1 MLEAGTRYR
10 WRFAD
15 GGDQDEPTCR
25 ELSRGLAVHPLV
37 GLLLL
42 RRGHDQVEEAKA
54 FLNPK
59 LTDLHDPADLP
70 GVGRAVERL
79 HRAVREGQRIVIYGD
94 YDVDGITATAILWH
108 VLRHV
113 GADVRNY
120 LPHRLEE
127 GYGLNNEA
135 VAQLAR
141 DHHVIVSVDCGIT
154 AVEQARVAKD
164 AGADL
169 IITDHHEPPPGP
181 LPDAY
186 AIVHPRLPNGDH
198 REPYPFAYLC
208 GAGVAFKLAWQFARV
223 FYASERV
230 PKSCR
235 DLLIDLLSLA
245 ALGTVA
251 DVAPLVGENRVIT
264 AFGLGQIKHTRF
276 AGLNAM
282 IDATGLQEKKVDAFH
297 VGFVLGPRLNAV
309 GRMGHAGRALHL
321 LTEAAEDES
330 AELAGFLRDENQ
342 RRRETER
349 HIFKQAQQML
359 VDAGYDSDENRGI
372 VLSHPDWHAGV
383 LGIVASRLVEAYARP
398 VVLLSQSNGEAHGSA
413 RSVEGV
419 QLHKAIGHCGHLLNS
434 FGGHAMA
441 AGLRLDADKVD
452 QFRLAFTEHVNG
464 LLTPQDLVASIDID
478 ACCTLEDMSLE
489 VIEQILRLAPF
500 GRGNANP
507 RLCLR
512 GASLDR
518 AAQRVGSDGSHLR
531 LTLRQG
537 RRIVNAIGF
546 GLGYLAD
553 NLVAGIQLD
562 VVFEPKLSTWQG
574 RPRGEYHIKDLKRTS
589 QAG

>member
-1 MLEAGTRYR
+1 MHEAGMRYH
-10 WRFAD
+10 WWFAD
-15 GGDQDEPTCR
+15 GGDKDSAACR
-25 ELSRGLAVHPLV
+25 DLSRGLGVHPLI

-70 GVGRAVERL
+70 GIGRAVERL

-94 YDVDGITATAILWH
+94 YDVDGITASAILWH

-113 GADVRNY
+113 GGDVHNY

-127 GYGLNNEA
+127 GYGLNNDA

-141 DHHVIVSVDCGIT
+141 NNDVIVSVDCGIT
-154 AVEQARVAKD
+154 AVEQARVVKD
-164 AGADL
+164 AGAEL
-169 IITDHHEPPPGP
+169 IITDHHELPPGE

-186 AIVHPRLPNGDH
+186 AIVHPHLADGDLGQ
-198 REPYPFAYLC
+198 PYPFAYLC
-208 GAGVAFKLAWQFARV
+208 GAGVAFKLAWQFAKV

-235 DLLIDLLSLA
+235 DLLMDLLSLV

-251 DVAPLVGENRVIT
+251 DVVPLVGENRVIT
-264 AFGLGQIKHTRF
+264 TFGLGQIKHTRF
-276 AGLNAM
+276 VGLNAM

-297 VGFVLGPRLNAV
+297 VGFVLAPRLNAC

-321 LTEAAEDES
+321 LTGAAEDET
-330 AELAGFLRDENQ
+330 ADLAAFLHDENQ

-359 VDAGYDSDENRGI
+359 IDGGYDDDENRGI
-372 VLSHPDWHAGV
+372 VLCHPDWHAGV
-383 LGIVASRLVEAYARP
+383 LGIVASRLVETYARP
-398 VVLLSQSNGEAHGSA
+398 VILLSQSNGEAHGSA
-413 RSVEGV
+413 RSVERV
-419 QLHKAIGHCGHLLNS
+419 QLHKAISHCGHLLNS

-452 QFRLAFTEHVNG
+452 QFRVAFTEYVNG
-464 LLTPQDLVASIDID
+464 LLAAQDLVASIEVD
-478 ACCTLEDMSLE
+478 ACCTLEDMTLE
-489 VIEQILRLAPF
+489 LIEQILRLAPF
-500 GRGNANP
+500 GRGNASP
-507 RLCLR
+507 LLCLR
-512 GASLDR
+512 GASLDSS
-518 AAQRVGSDGSHLR
+518 AQRVGSDSSHLR

-546 GLGYLAD
+546 GLGHLAD
-553 NLVAGIQLD
+553 DLVAGMQLD
-562 VVFEPKLSTWQG
+562 VLFEPKLSTWQG
-574 RPRGEYHIKDLKRTS
+574 RLRGEYHIKDLKMARN
-589 QAG
+589 